1 MSIYRRTFRG
11 ITPQRISLYCS
22 LSKNNLGSSL
32 CKEIK
37 RVNFLKKLTMYHFL
51 KFSRMSFLRLVRVCV
66 CARMRYVWHRR
77 PGQARPRAGAPQ
89 AQERAWA
96 GAAGRY
102 ELRHR
107 QRKQYILL
115 RLAIPKPLLCA
126 KAKHILLLRLSDQS

>member
-66 CARMRYVWHRR
+66 CARMRTCGIE
-77 PGQARPRAGAPQ
+77 GQARPGHGRVRPRRRSERGQ
-89 AQERAWA
+89 AQPDDTSCGTASENNIYYYA
-96 GAAGRY
+96 
-102 ELRHR
+102 
-107 QRKQYILL
+107 
-115 RLAIPKPLLCA
+115 
-126 KAKHILLLRLSDQS
+126 